1 MLKFWIWVSLQLM
14 LSDLSP
20 QFQVP
25 NADLLKCNGLCSSK
39 CFIAFKGFPS
49 KNHSFSQEK
58 KQPYQV
64 LVLKYAVK
72 YIRLWKAA
80 SKKLFW
86 REITLVIYSLFPLL
100 IESRCN
106 QLQSNTFWGA
116 TISPKIPKFLG
127 MSQSDL
133 HYFSL
138 IDTDWGPSV
147 LWVAEGWPAPIKR

>member
-1 MLKFWIWVSLQLM
+1 M

-25 NADLLKCNGLCSSK
+25 NADLLKCNGLYSSK
-39 CFIAFKGFPS
+39 WFIAFKGFPS

-80 SKKLFW
+80 SKKAVL
-86 REITLVIYSLFPLL
+86 EGNNAGDLLVISS
-100 IESRCN
+100 IN
-106 QLQSNTFWGA
+106 WKQ
-116 TISPKIPKFLG
+116 
-127 MSQSDL
+127 M
-133 HYFSL
+133 
-138 IDTDWGPSV
+138 
-147 LWVAEGWPAPIKR
+147 